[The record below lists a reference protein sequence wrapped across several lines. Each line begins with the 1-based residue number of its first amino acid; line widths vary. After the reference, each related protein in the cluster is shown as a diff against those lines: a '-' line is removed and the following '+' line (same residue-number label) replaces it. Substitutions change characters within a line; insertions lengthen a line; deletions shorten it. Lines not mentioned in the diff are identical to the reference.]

1 MKEHPKQLD
10 WDEIIEIVDQA
21 KSPEWHDAM
30 QCNGISQQQHFEMT
44 YEESVAYFKRLENVE
59 KIKHTNGP
67 APGLFVDI
75 RKLLPV
81 V

>member
-1 MKEHPKQLD
+1 MVSANND
-10 WDEIIEIVDQA
+10 I
-21 KSPEWHDAM
+21 
-30 QCNGISQQQHFEMT
+30 FEMT
-44 YEESVAYFKRLENVE
+44 YEESVAYFKRLKNVE
-59 KIKHTNGP
+59 KTKHTNGP